1 MYEIQRGNMDAA
13 KGLFYQGI
21 RNCPWSK
28 GTKNNTAMYM
38 QAFKLQLET
47 REYEQIK
54 LMMEEK
60 EIRTRF

>member
-1 MYEIQRGNMDAA
+1 
-13 KGLFYQGI
+13 
-21 RNCPWSK
+21 
-28 GTKNNTAMYM
+28 M